1 MDENFIDIERIQ
13 ALVALA
19 SVLGVVLLLPLYLSQ
34 RRDVRRLREFM
45 ETEPGHAAE
54 DLRASELLL
63 DRAEVELEQIY
74 AERGEPFPGTGEAG
88 AATDVYP
95 EGIVSEPGST
105 PPSPLPAARRVT
117 SERPALERITM
128 ERSALEPHPRWR
140 RFIARLT
147 QPGWLAAIALSAIVI
162 AAAAIVGSQQ
172 LLQDDTDDAPAGQVG
187 LDPSQITVAVLNG
200 TSADGLAGEASADV
214 RAAGFTL
221 GAVGNSAK
229 PENQS
234 IVMFEKNR
242 SAAGRLVQRKL
253 DIGTLQPIDR
263 QNQELAGGADVVVIV
278 GDDRAQ

>member
-1 MDENFIDIERIQ
+1 MNESFIDIERIQ

-19 SVLGVVLLLPLYLSQ
+19 SALGVVLLVPLYLSQ
-34 RRDVRRLREFM
+34 RRDIRRLWEFM
-45 ETEPGHAAE
+45 EAAPGHAAE
-54 DLRASELLL
+54 DLRASEVLL
-63 DRAEVELEQIY
+63 DRAEVELERVY
-74 AERGEPFPGTGEAG
+74 AERGEPFPETGEAT
-88 AATDVYP
+88 AATEVYP
-95 EGIVSEPGST
+95 GGVAPEPGST

-117 SERPALERITM
+117 SERPALDRITM

-140 RFIARLT
+140 RFIARVT
-147 QPGWLAAIALSAIVI
+147 QPGWLAAIALGAVVI

-172 LLQDDTDDAPAGQVG
+172 LLQDDPGEAPAGSVG

-200 TSADGLAGEASADV
+200 TSADGLAGEVSADV
-214 RAAGFTL
+214 RTAGFTL

-229 PENQS
+229 PEDQS

-278 GDDRAQ
+278 GDDRA